1 MEKCKVDFESLPW
14 ESPMEGVR
22 SKTYKHDERQLRLVE
37 FTREFAQPDWCTKG
51 HCGYVLEGKLQ
62 IDFNGEIVVFIPGD
76 GIFIPE
82 GEGSKHSAKVLTE
95 TVKVI
100 LVEDG

>member
-14 ESPMEGVR
+14 ESSMAGVK
-22 SKTYKHDERQLRLVE
+22 SKTYKRDKRQLRLVE
-37 FTREFAQPDWCTKG
+37 FTREFVEPDWCTKG

-62 IDFNGEIVVFIPGD
+62 IDFNGETVVFIPGD

-82 GEGSKHSAKVLTE
+82 GEGNKQSARVLTE
-95 TVKVI
+95 VVKVI

>member
-1 MEKCKVDFESLPW
+1 MEKCKADFESLPW
-14 ESPMEGVR
+14 ESPMAGVR
-22 SKTYKHDERQLRLVE
+22 SKTYKRDKRQLRLVE
-37 FTREFAQPDWCTKG
+37 FTREFVEPDWCTKG

-82 GEGSKHSAKVLTE
+82 GEGTKHSAKVLTE
-95 TVKVI
+95 VVKII